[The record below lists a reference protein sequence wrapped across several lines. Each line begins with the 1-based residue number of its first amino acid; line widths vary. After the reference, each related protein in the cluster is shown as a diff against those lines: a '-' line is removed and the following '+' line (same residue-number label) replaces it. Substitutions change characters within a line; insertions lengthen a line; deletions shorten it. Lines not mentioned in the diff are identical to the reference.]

1 MSCPGSVF
9 PSGCHRPP
17 APRPAPAPA
26 PAPAQLLSYR
36 YNLDTEPSSAEP
48 GLAIGLPCQ
57 VRHSLS

>member
-9 PSGCHRPP
+9 PSGCHRHP
-17 APRPAPAPA
+17 APR